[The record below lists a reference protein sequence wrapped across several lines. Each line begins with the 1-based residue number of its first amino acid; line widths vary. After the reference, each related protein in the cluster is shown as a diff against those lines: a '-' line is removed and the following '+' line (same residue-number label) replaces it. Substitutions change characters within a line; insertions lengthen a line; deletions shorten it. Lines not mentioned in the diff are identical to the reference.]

1 MKNKLIKGLAAV
13 LAVTMLAGC
22 TSATDTAN
30 ESSTSETSVEAI
42 TETEASED
50 ASTESTENADSNID
64 ESTASDST
72 DSQVASS
79 SEMASVEDVVEEGMT
94 PVYASSIKPGT
105 YEVTVDSSS
114 SMFNITSCELT
125 VTEDEMTAVMTMG
138 GTGYLYVFMG
148 TGEEAAAAD
157 EAEYISFVENEN
169 GEHTFTVPV
178 EALDMGISV
187 AAFSKKKEKWYDRT
201 LLFRLDSLPTEAVES
216 VMTTAED
223 LGLEDGEYT
232 CEVSLEGGSG
242 KASVTS
248 PCKIVVADGTVT
260 ATIEWSSPNYDYMK
274 VDDVQYDPVN
284 TEGNSVFEIPV
295 AGFDYACPVL
305 ADTTAMSTPHEIE
318 YTLKFNSST
327 IQEASSDVSQM
338 SSSSYMELK
347 YAEEFT
353 VEYHG
358 DEYAIVTIHDTD
370 KYCVVEEG
378 ATAPDDLGSDYVVI
392 HKPIQNTYL
401 ASSSVMDFYR
411 ELGTLSNVSMTS
423 TKESDWSIS
432 EVQEALESGD
442 ILYVGKY
449 SAPDYELLTSNG
461 CNLAIEN
468 TMIYHNPET
477 KEKLEQLGI
486 PVMVEYSSYEND
498 PIGRLE
504 WIKLYGYLTDTY
516 DEAVSFFDSEVQKVN
531 EIAESLDI
539 SDDTKTVAFFY
550 INSNGVVN
558 IRKPSD
564 YISKMINIAGG
575 KYAFE
580 NLDLEAD
587 DENALTTMNIQM
599 EEFYEGAHDADILIY
614 NSVITGN
621 ITTLSELYSK
631 SELLAGFDA
640 VKTGNVWCTEKNIFQ
655 QTTAICGMISDFYK
669 IISGEAD
676 KNGDDEL
683 EFMHR
688 LE

>member
-30 ESSTSETSVEAI
+30 ESSTSETSVES
-42 TETEASED
+42 TTED
-50 ASTESTENADSNID
+50 AADTSTESTENADSTTD

-157 EAEYISFVENEN
+157 EAEYISYVENEN

-187 AAFSKKKEKWYDRT
+187 AAFSRKKEKWYDRT
-201 LLFRLDSLPTEAVES
+201 LLFRLDSLPTDAVES

-248 PCKIVVADGTVT
+248 PCKIVVAGGTVT

-274 VDDVQYDPVN
+274 VDDVQYDPIN

-295 AGFDYACPVL
+295 AWFDYACPVL

-378 ATAPDDLGSDYVVI
+378 ATAPDNLGSDYVI
-392 HKPIQNTYL
+392 IQKPIQSTYL

-411 ELGTLSNVSMTS
+411 ALGVLSNVSMTS

-449 SAPDYELLTSNG
+449 SAPDYELITSNG
-461 CNLAIEN
+461 CDLAIEN
-468 TMIYHNPET
+468 TMIYHNPEA
-477 KEKLEQLGI
+477 KEKLEQLEI

-621 ITTLSELYSK
+621 ITSLSELYSK

-688 LE
+688 LK

>member
-30 ESSTSETSVEAI
+30 ESSTSETSVEAT
-42 TETEASED
+42 TEVDATVD
-50 ASTESTENADSNID
+50 ASAESTENADSTTD

-148 TGEEAAAAD
+148 TGEEAASAD
-157 EAEYISFVENEN
+157 EAEYISYVENEN

-201 LLFRLDSLPTEAVES
+201 LLFRLDSLPTDAVES
-216 VMTTAED
+216 VITTAED

-248 PCKIVVADGTVT
+248 PCKIVVANGTVT

-274 VDDVQYDPVN
+274 VDDVQYDPIN

-318 YTLKFNSST
+318 YTLKFDSST

-378 ATAPDDLGSDYVVI
+378 ATAPDDLGSDYVI
-392 HKPIQNTYL
+392 IQKPIQSTYL

-449 SAPDYELLTSNG
+449 SAPDYELITSNG

-468 TMIYHNPET
+468 TMIYHTPEA

-486 PVMVEYSSYEND
+486 PVMVEYSSYETD

-516 DEAVSFFDSEVQKVN
+516 DEAVKFFDSEVQKVT
-531 EIAESLDI
+531 EISDSLDI
-539 SDDTKTVAFFY
+539 DGEKKTVAFFY

-558 IRKPSD
+558 VRKPSD
-564 YISKMINIAGG
+564 YISKMISIAGG
-575 KYAFE
+575 EYAFE
-580 NLDLEAD
+580 NLELDTEE
-587 DENALTTMNIQM
+587 ENALTTMNIQM

-688 LE
+688 LK

>member
-1 MKNKLIKGLAAV
+1 MKNKIVKGLAAM
-13 LAVTMLAGC
+13 LAVTILAGC
-22 TSATDTAN
+22 TSATDTAI
-30 ESSTSETSVEAI
+30 ESSTSEASVEAI
-42 TETEASED
+42 TETETSAD
-50 ASTESTENADSNID
+50 TSTESTENADSTTD

-157 EAEYISFVENEN
+157 EAEYISYVENEN

-248 PCKIVVADGTVT
+248 PCKIVVANGTVT

-274 VDDVQYDPVN
+274 VDDVQYDPIN

-318 YTLKFNSST
+318 YTLKFDSST

-353 VEYHG
+353 VEYQG

-378 ATAPDDLGSDYVVI
+378 ATAPDNLGSDYVI
-392 HKPIQNTYL
+392 IQKPIQSTYL

-411 ELGTLSNVSMTS
+411 ALGVLSNVSMTS

-486 PVMVEYSSYEND
+486 PVMVEYSSYENN

-688 LE
+688 LK